1 MADMVQPYI
10 DLINDSLA
18 LDFSYHIYTRMDY
31 SVYNNYINDAKSIDN
46 LALIFPVVFYAV
58 AILVSL
64 VSMKRMVSD
73 DRGLLGTLKSQG
85 FSNGQILFKYV
96 LFSGLATIIGS
107 ILGFL
112 LGMIIIPKLI
122 WSIYTIYFTSKF

>member
-1 MADMVQPYI
+1 
-10 DLINDSLA
+10 
-18 LDFSYHIYTRMDY
+18 
-31 SVYNNYINDAKSIDN
+31 
-46 LALIFPVVFYAV
+46 
-58 AILVSL
+58 
-64 VSMKRMVSD
+64 MKRMVSD
-73 DRGLLGTLKSQG
+73 DRVLLGTLKSQG

-122 WSIYTIYFTSKF
+122 WSIYTILFSLPSFNVYFDLSSIVLGTLIAILCIVGVTIITAILSLKDNPDNSEMDTLPARDSLTPFIS